1 MFIATR
7 THFLRALCKRPF
19 NNLCSISASHSF
31 STIPNQKTKYI
42 SIAKFKEI
50 SNSPLF
56 LNVRRLIGK
65 NTQIHHRSPQP
76 LTKKTYHPLL
86 LNLWR
91 FQIEREKVFN
101 IPNTLTI
108 SRIIITPIIGYH
120 IVSLNFITASVLLI
134 TAGITEYPYFNIT
147 VF

>member
-1 MFIATR
+1 
-7 THFLRALCKRPF
+7 
-19 NNLCSISASHSF
+19 
-31 STIPNQKTKYI
+31 
-42 SIAKFKEI
+42 
-50 SNSPLF
+50 
-56 LNVRRLIGK
+56 
-65 NTQIHHRSPQP
+65 
-76 LTKKTYHPLL
+76 L
-86 LNLWR
+86 LNLRR